1 MTAAS
6 SAAPQPRRPNAALR
20 PAPAKSV
27 APMRA
32 APALAF
38 DDDDGDEIRVN
49 LADIPR
55 MSLAVDSSMHVEG
68 LKPTLLSRFVGLFM
82 PNY

>member
-6 SAAPQPRRPNAALR
+6 PAASQARRPVSR
-20 PAPAKSV
+20 PSAPAQS

-38 DDDDGDEIRVN
+38 DSDDGDEIRIN

-55 MSLAVDSSMHVEG
+55 MSFALDSSMHVEG
-68 LKPTLLSRFVGLFM
+68 LKPTLLSRLVNLLM
-82 PNY
+82 PKP